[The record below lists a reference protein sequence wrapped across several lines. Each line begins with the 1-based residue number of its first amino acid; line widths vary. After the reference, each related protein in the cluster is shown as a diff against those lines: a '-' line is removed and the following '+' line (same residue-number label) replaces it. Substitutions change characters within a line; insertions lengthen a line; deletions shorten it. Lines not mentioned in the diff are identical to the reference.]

1 MRDPI
6 LSSLFVVALEV
17 GISYLAAMRGIE
29 YVRRLVW
36 LQVVLCVAIAS
47 NVIPSNLYDFH
58 LTGIYMSVLIGL
70 VVADTE
76 LYIRGKREVL
86 LTSAR
91 DSMSIMLSSVFL
103 LAPVLPASFGKS
115 TAFFVGAAL
124 SIIYG
129 SLYSLYHYA
138 QPHGRIWRATVAVTV
153 GNSALSLASAL
164 AGVSSLSA
172 FFIDYAMHLGTSLLT
187 LVSVHMAL
195 EASFVGERV
204 PLSAPKYTRK

>member
-1 MRDPI
+1 VRDPI

-91 DSMSIMLSSVFL
+91 DSMSETMTE
-103 LAPVLPASFGKS
+103 SFGIPLS
-115 TAFFVGAAL
+115 VGAHPVCRL
-124 SIIYG
+124 SVVDF
-129 SLYSLYHYA
+129 A
-138 QPHGRIWRATVAVTV
+138 EQAAV
-153 GNSALSLASAL
+153 
-164 AGVSSLSA
+164 
-172 FFIDYAMHLGTSLLT
+172 FC
-187 LVSVHMAL
+187 
-195 EASFVGERV
+195 
-204 PLSAPKYTRK
+204 